1 MNSHDGKVTWKV
13 TVPFSLI
20 CILFLTTFVTPVHAA
35 VGDLIL
41 DSEIL
46 LRTPVLHDAKKDTG
60 STTLLKDGYSLSLDK
75 VWWGGQ
81 IGVADFS
88 IFENGEVV
96 KRLSANEEDYFYYN
110 KTIDGKEYTII
121 ESKVDVILWGNY
133 HFVKLRPVRQYS
145 DGSVISE
152 PDFITASLN
161 PYTNETPPEEWN
173 VTFGELYDDN
183 GHSVVQTRDGGY
195 ILGGVVCSN
204 NNQGSVRLVKTDSF
218 GNITWH
224 TTMDTLSDG
233 HDYVMSVTQTMDE
246 GYILAGFSNWRYVWL
261 IKTDKN
267 GSEQGKERFAVP
279 DADRECSIWQADD
292 GGYMLLDGTKQ
303 GLTSSTD
310 AWIIKTY
317 ANGKQEWNKKFKSD
331 CFEIVSSI
339 KQTHDGGYL
348 LAGSKGSYRERK
360 GYNACLVKTDA
371 NGSEQWNKTFEPN
384 LMPTISSICQPL
396 DGGYVLAGK
405 IDTAKNPEF
414 KGQILYDNDDVWL
427 FKIDANGNLE
437 WSKTFGGLKN
447 DEASFV
453 RQTSD
458 GGYIIAGTTESYG
471 AGGSD
476 LWLVK
481 VAGMEVDFVQP
492 SVSANNTSIGE
503 VRLSDNNFTET
514 HQSPPGKSIPG
525 FEFVGAVFSVLVIL
539 FLKIRWCTDC

>member
-13 TVPFSLI
+13 SFPFSLM
-20 CILFLTTFVTPVHAA
+20 CILFLVTFITPVHAA

-46 LRTPVLHDAKKDTG
+46 LRTPDFHDAKKDTG

-81 IGVADFS
+81 IGVANFS

-110 KTIDGKEYTII
+110 KTIDGEEYTII
-121 ESKVDVILWGNY
+121 KSRVDVILWGNY
-133 HFVKLRPVRQYS
+133 HLVKLRPVRQYS
-145 DGSVISE
+145 DGSVINE

-195 ILGGVVCSN
+195 ILGGVVRSY
-204 NNQGSVRLVKTDSF
+204 NNQGSVRLVKTDSC

-224 TTMDTLSDG
+224 TTMDTLSVDY
-233 HDYVMSVTQTMDE
+233 DYVMSVRQTMDE
-246 GYILAGFSNWRYVWL
+246 GYILAGFSNWKYVWL

-267 GSEQGKERFAVP
+267 GSEQWKERFAVP
-279 DADRECSIWQADD
+279 DADRECSIWQTDD

-331 CFEIVSSI
+331 CFERVSSI
-339 KQTHDGGYL
+339 EQTPDGGYL
-348 LAGSKGSYRERK
+348 FAGIKGSPYSYNS
-360 GYNACLVKTDA
+360 YNACLVKTDA
-371 NGSEQWNKTFEPN
+371 NGIEQWNRMFEPD
-384 LMPTISSICQPL
+384 LIVSISSICQAL

-414 KGQILYDNDDVWL
+414 KGQIRYENYDAWL
-427 FKIDANGNLE
+427 FKIDVDGNLE

-453 RQTSD
+453 QQTSD

-481 VAGMEVDFVQP
+481 VAGMETDFVQP
-492 SVSANNTSIGE
+492 NVTANNISIEE
-503 VRLSDNNFTET
+503 VRGTPEKPIQGFGFWAAVVSVVIVLFQKRKTLGGGVNF
-514 HQSPPGKSIPG
+514 K
-525 FEFVGAVFSVLVIL
+525 
-539 FLKIRWCTDC
+539 

>member
-13 TVPFSLI
+13 SFPFSLM
-20 CILFLTTFVTPVHAA
+20 CILFLVTFITPVHAA

-46 LRTPVLHDAKKDTG
+46 LRTPDFHDAKKDTG

-81 IGVADFS
+81 IGVANFS

-110 KTIDGKEYTII
+110 KTIDGEEYTII
-121 ESKVDVILWGNY
+121 KSRVDVILWGNY
-133 HFVKLRPVRQYS
+133 HLVKLRPVRQYS
-145 DGSVISE
+145 DGSVINE

-195 ILGGVVCSN
+195 ILGGVVRSY
-204 NNQGSVRLVKTDSF
+204 NNQGSVRLVKTDSC

-224 TTMDTLSDG
+224 TTMDTLSVDY
-233 HDYVMSVTQTMDE
+233 DYVMSVRQTMDE
-246 GYILAGFSNWRYVWL
+246 GYILAGFSNWKYVWL

-267 GSEQGKERFAVP
+267 GSEQWKERFAVP
-279 DADRECSIWQADD
+279 DADRECSIWQTDD

-331 CFEIVSSI
+331 CFERVSSI
-339 KQTHDGGYL
+339 EQTPDGGYL
-348 LAGSKGSYRERK
+348 FAGIKGSPYSYNS
-360 GYNACLVKTDA
+360 YNACLVKTDA
-371 NGSEQWNKTFEPN
+371 NGIEQWNRMFEPD
-384 LMPTISSICQPL
+384 LIVSISSICQAL

-414 KGQILYDNDDVWL
+414 KGQIRYENYDAWL
-427 FKIDANGNLE
+427 FKIDVDGNLE

-453 RQTSD
+453 QQTSD

-481 VAGMEVDFVQP
+481 VAGMETDFVQP
-492 SVSANNTSIGE
+492 NVTANNISIEE
-503 VRLSDNNFTET
+503 VRGTPEK
-514 HQSPPGKSIPG
+514 PIPG
-525 FEFVGAVFSVLVIL
+525 FGFWAAVVSVVIVL
-539 FLKIRWCTDC
+539 FQKRKTLGGGVNFK